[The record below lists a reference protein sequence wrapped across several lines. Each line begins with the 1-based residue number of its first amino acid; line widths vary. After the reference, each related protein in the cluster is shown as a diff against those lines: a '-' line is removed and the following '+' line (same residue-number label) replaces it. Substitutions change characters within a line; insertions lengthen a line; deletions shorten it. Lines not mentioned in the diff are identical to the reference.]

1 MKALRLI
8 WVGIMLTSCVLAQVN
23 KSNGNYY
30 VSYEDLTLNG
40 SEWSVER
47 NYNSLS
53 TENVLF
59 GPGWGSNVATG
70 LWPLPDGQLL
80 VIYFGIGS
88 RERFLPMKL
97 NRTGIYQMIDTI
109 IEYEIGMNRLQ
120 RSPTNIIR
128 RRSEL
133 IADGS
138 ARASKYVDAIR
149 KNSSFLTQAINP
161 ISTLWV
167 NEYRES
173 EKIVWESDRYHLTQY
188 KNEIYFD
195 RTGRMIRYK
204 NDANDVSFEY
214 DLSRRLT
221 KIKGGKD
228 SIGVIQNSE
237 GHILS
242 LSTLDSAGMIKDA
255 RYTYDS
261 AGLLIRSID
270 AGDNRYD
277 YEYDRNKNMTFI
289 RYSDGTYRRIEYDPA
304 TNRTISLR
312 QRNGDSSRYEYGYKY
327 LADGRLNLDHFY
339 TRIINYDSIGKRV
352 FGSYWETEFR
362 LKEDGDS
369 YRYLMYEKND
379 TSESLY
385 LYPTNVGNIIYGK
398 VNAREAWQDY
408 DLKTRPIY
416 LRVKDSVFTTRY
428 NVMGLPDRFQAIDSI
443 KRDTLTFQYFYS
455 AQGQLNR
462 VVRNRTTYLIAGTVE
477 SDKVVLTQGDRK
489 WEIGFSKGKPIY
501 FIDQAGG
508 RLAVSELD
516 TPDQAENKKMFQDL
530 LPLTRV
536 QRIEHEWIWERL

>member
-1 MKALRLI
+1 
-8 WVGIMLTSCVLAQVN
+8 
-23 KSNGNYY
+23 
-30 VSYEDLTLNG
+30 
-40 SEWSVER
+40 
-47 NYNSLS
+47 
-53 TENVLF
+53 
-59 GPGWGSNVATG
+59 
-70 LWPLPDGQLL
+70 
-80 VIYFGIGS
+80 
-88 RERFLPMKL
+88 
-97 NRTGIYQMIDTI
+97 
-109 IEYEIGMNRLQ
+109 
-120 RSPTNIIR
+120 
-128 RRSEL
+128 
-133 IADGS
+133 
-138 ARASKYVDAIR
+138 VDAIR
-149 KNSSFLTQAINP
+149 KNSSFSTQAINP
-161 ISTLWV
+161 LSTIWV

-188 KNEIYFD
+188 KSEIYFD
-195 RTGRMIRYK
+195 RTGRMVRYK
-204 NDANDVSFEY
+204 TDANDVSFDY
-214 DLSRRLT
+214 DPSGKLT
-221 KIKGGKD
+221 RIKRGKD

-242 LSTLDSAGMIKDA
+242 FSTLDSAGMIKEA

-289 RYSDGTYRRIEYDPA
+289 RYSDGTYRRMEYDPA
-304 TNRTISLR
+304 TNRTTSLR

-327 LADGRLNLDHFY
+327 LADGRLNLDHFF
-339 TRIINYDSIGKRV
+339 TRIINYDSTGKRV

-362 LKEDGDS
+362 LKEGGDS
-369 YRYLMYEKND
+369 YRYLMYEKTD

-416 LRVKDSVFTTRY
+416 LRVNDSVFTTRY

-462 VVRNRTTYLIAGTVE
+462 IVRNRSTYLIVGTVE
-477 SDKVVLTQGDRK
+477 SGKVILTQGALK
-489 WEIGFSKGKPIY
+489 WEIGFSQGKPTY
-501 FIDQAGG
+501 FIDPKGE
-508 RLAVSELD
+508 RLLLSELD
-516 TPDQAENKKMFQDL
+516 KPDQAEKKKVFQDL
-530 LPLTRV
+530 LLLTMV